1 MVFPVHLYFDNCK
14 MEKNTPMN
22 SELFWA
28 INDEWEFFERRKAG
42 LTKWCQVAEAK
53 KKIMTAKKILASC
66 RCL

>member
-1 MVFPVHLYFDNCK
+1 

-28 INDEWEFFERRKAG
+28 IKPKHLDQLKTANDEWEFFERRKAG